1 MGIAITQL
9 EVEVYVHATEN
20 IDKVVNSILDFV
32 ATNAPIVIEVLYGH
46 YGNPIY
52 RITSLI
58 DDQRL
63 TREILTRICSSL
75 VNKDRLIN
83 TINIRVDSKGNV
95 YIRLDKQEFVR
106 GRFVLNDGDDVV
118 RVRVKV
124 SGDIAEFIN
133 EFCR

>member
-1 MGIAITQL
+1 MGITITQL

-20 IDKVVNSILDFV
+20 IDKVVNSILEFIT
-32 ATNAPIVIEVLYGH
+32 TNAPIVIEVLYGH